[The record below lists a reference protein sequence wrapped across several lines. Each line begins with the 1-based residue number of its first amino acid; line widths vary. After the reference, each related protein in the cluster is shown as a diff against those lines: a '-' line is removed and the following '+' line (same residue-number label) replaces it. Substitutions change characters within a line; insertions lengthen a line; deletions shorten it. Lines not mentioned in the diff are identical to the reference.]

1 MKKLSLALLF
11 TLFATLVA
19 PFVYADDLPEISGD
33 ESTEQ
38 LPPMT
43 DSGE

>member
-19 PFVYADDLPEISGD
+19 PLVHADDLPDISGD
-33 ESTEQ
+33 DSTEQ
-38 LPPMT
+38 LPPLT
-43 DSGE
+43 DGAE

>member
-11 TLFATLVA
+11 TLFAMLAA
-19 PFVYADDLPEISGD
+19 PLVYADDLPDISGD

-38 LPPMT
+38 LPPLT
-43 DSGE
+43 DGGE